1 MKILELIFWLIIVS
15 ILIGVGD
22 YFWNKSV
29 WAIEDLKQSYK
40 ELKEAEKKLEEL
52 K

>member
-1 MKILELIFWLIIVS
+1 MKILELIFWLIVIY
-15 ILIGVGD
+15 ILIGIGD

-40 ELKEAEKKLEEL
+40 ELKEAKRNLEGL